1 MGFVSLELLLFLSA
15 MFAGLTGLISGDRTV
30 DVRQVEQ
37 AAVAA
42 AAAVEL
48 GASTLEV
55 AAEATLRHNQ
65 PPVALTRRPAP
76 VRVAAASAPRGL
88 APVDERRL
96 E

>member
-1 MGFVSLELLLFLSA
+1 MGSVSLELLLFLSA

-30 DVRQVEQ
+30 DVRPVEQ
-37 AAVAA
+37 AAVAT

-48 GASTLEV
+48 SASTVEV
-55 AAEATLRHNQ
+55 AAEARLRHNQ
-65 PPVALTRRPAP
+65 PLIALTRRPEP
-76 VRVAAASAPRGL
+76 VQIAAASAPRGL